1 MTDKEYLKNLE
12 NGKELAK
19 ILSCIKKQGFSLSEF
34 DKGYLLGMLN
44 ANKQQKLQI

>member
-1 MTDKEYLKNLE
+1 MTEKEYLKKPE
-12 NGKELAK
+12 KGKELAE
-19 ILSCIKKQGFSLSEF
+19 ILACIKKQGYTLSEF